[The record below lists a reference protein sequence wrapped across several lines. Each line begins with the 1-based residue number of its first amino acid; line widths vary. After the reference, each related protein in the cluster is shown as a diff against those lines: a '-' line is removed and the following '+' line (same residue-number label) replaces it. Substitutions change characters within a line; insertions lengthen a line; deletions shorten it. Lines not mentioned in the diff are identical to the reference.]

1 MAQSTPQ
8 ASPAAVGAAASTPR
22 PSETA
27 VQIMDQQGIM
37 QIPQGPQRHRRPL
50 TVTAG
55 LADGGCLSAAG
66 AEIFEQRLQE
76 LSKNTDGIDTGGM
89 DYIDSWAQQN
99 AASTP
104 SPAK

>member
-8 ASPAAVGAAASTPR
+8 ASPAAAGAAASTPR

-50 TVTAG
+50 SEPP
-55 LADGGCLSAAG
+55 L
-66 AEIFEQRLQE
+66 
-76 LSKNTDGIDTGGM
+76 
-89 DYIDSWAQQN
+89 
-99 AASTP
+99 P
-104 SPAK
+104 